1 MILHLYFMRKFLKN
15 FLIVLAVFVAI
26 TVLADMVEQIRRF
39 ESDAVGL
46 GEALQLALLNTPA
59 NLYRIL
65 PLLVIL
71 STLSLFLGLART
83 SELVVT
89 RAAGRSALRSLAA
102 PVIAALG
109 LGIFA
114 VAVIN
119 PIVAGTLKQSE
130 LIADR
135 FANGNA
141 SVLSISR
148 EGLWLR
154 QGNAEGQTVIHAQ
167 RANLDGT
174 EMIGVSFLAF
184 GRDAGPLYRVEA
196 QRAELTEGAWNVIDG
211 KRWEF
216 PDVENPEAQARRFE
230 TLRIPS
236 DLTRDAIRES
246 FGTPSGIPIWQL
258 PEFIERMEKAGFSA
272 RQHRVWF
279 WMEMAHPLL
288 LVAMVLIAA
297 GFTMRHT
304 RFGRTGVMLLM
315 ALLLGFGIF
324 FLKNFAQI
332 LGENGQI
339 PVLLAAWAPP
349 VAGIMLSLGLLFHT
363 EDG

>member
-1 MILHLYFMRKFLKN
+1 VILHLYIAKKFLAR
-15 FLIVLAVFVAI
+15 FLTVLAVFVAI

-39 ESDAVGL
+39 DSDTVGL
-46 GEALQLALLNTPA
+46 SEAFHLSLLNTPS

-65 PLLVIL
+65 PLLVIMA
-71 STLSLFLGLART
+71 TLSLFLGLART

-89 RAAGRSALRSLAA
+89 RAAGRSAIRSLLA
-102 PVIAALG
+102 PVGAALA
-109 LGIFA
+109 LGVFA
-114 VAVIN
+114 VTVWN
-119 PIVAGTLKQSE
+119 PIVAATLRQSE
-130 LIADR
+130 IVSDR
-135 FANGNA
+135 LASGNGR
-141 SVLSISR
+141 VLSISR

-154 QGNAEGQTVIHAQ
+154 QGGEPGQTVIHAE

-174 EMIGVSFLAF
+174 ELQGVTFLAF
-184 GRDAGPLYRVEA
+184 GADAGPLYRIEA
-196 QRAELTEGAWNVIDG
+196 ERAALQPGGWRVRDG

-216 PDVENPEAQARRFE
+216 AGVPNPEASATRFDE
-230 TLRIPS
+230 TIIPS

-246 FGTPSGIPIWQL
+246 FGTPAGIAIWDL
-258 PEFIERMEKAGFSA
+258 PDFIDQMERAGLSA

-279 WMEMAHPLL
+279 WMEMAHPLML
-288 LVAMVLIAA
+288 AAMVLIAA

-304 RFGRTGVMLLM
+304 RFGRTGLMLLL
-315 ALLLGFGIF
+315 ALLLGFGVF
-324 FLKNFAQI
+324 FLKNFAQV

-349 VAGIMLSLGLLFHT
+349 AAGILLSLGLLFHT

>member
-1 MILHLYFMRKFLKN
+1 MILHLYFIRKFMMN
-15 FLIVLAVFVAI
+15 FLVVLAVFVAI

-39 ESDAVGL
+39 EGDAVGL
-46 GEALQLALLNTPA
+46 TEALHLSLLNAPA

-71 STLSLFLGLART
+71 STLSLFLGLARS

-89 RAAGRSALRSLAA
+89 RAAGRSALRSLIA
-102 PVIAALG
+102 PVIAALA
-109 LGIFA
+109 LGVFA
-114 VAVIN
+114 VGVWN

-135 FANGNA
+135 FANGNS
-141 SVLSISR
+141 SVLSITR

-154 QGNAEGQTVIHAQ
+154 QGNAEGQTVIHAD

-174 EMIGVSFLAF
+174 EMIGVTFLAF

-196 QRAELTEGAWNVIDG
+196 ARAELTEGAWQVSDA
-211 KRWEF
+211 KRWRFEGI
-216 PDVENPEAQARRFE
+216 ENPEAQAE
-230 TLRIPS
+230 ELASLRIPS
-236 DLTRDAIRES
+236 DLTRDSIRES
-246 FGTPSGIPIWQL
+246 FGTPSGIAIWQL
-258 PEFIERMEKAGFSA
+258 PEFIQRMERAGFSA

-279 WMEMAHPLL
+279 WMEMAHPFL

-339 PVLLAAWAPP
+339 PILLAAWAPP
-349 VAGIMLSLGLLFHT
+349 VAGILLSLGLLFHT